1 MSLYGVLRSGV
12 SGMNAQ
18 SNKLGT
24 VAENIQNSSTTGY
37 KRASTEFASL
47 ILPSSEGNYNSGSV
61 TSRVRYTIADQG
73 PIITNFPIWLGVAT
87 GAEALAL
94 PNESPASVADLAT
107 HFGSR
112 LLVMVGDEHGDWPAV
127 LDEGGPGTECFHEL
141 AVPVPADPK
150 RAEALDDVR
159 VFEVACP

>member
-47 ILPSSEGNYNSGSV
+47 ILPSSEGNYNSGYNHRLRDGVEAKASPRPTPRDDAENQEDTATNQV
-61 TSRVRYTIADQG
+61 EGQQLAQRMWMQNEAVEPKANQGRAGQSRE
-73 PIITNFPIWLGVAT
+73 N
-87 GAEALAL
+87 
-94 PNESPASVADLAT
+94 
-107 HFGSR
+107 
-112 LLVMVGDEHGDWPAV
+112 
-127 LDEGGPGTECFHEL
+127 
-141 AVPVPADPK
+141 
-150 RAEALDDVR
+150 
-159 VFEVACP
+159 